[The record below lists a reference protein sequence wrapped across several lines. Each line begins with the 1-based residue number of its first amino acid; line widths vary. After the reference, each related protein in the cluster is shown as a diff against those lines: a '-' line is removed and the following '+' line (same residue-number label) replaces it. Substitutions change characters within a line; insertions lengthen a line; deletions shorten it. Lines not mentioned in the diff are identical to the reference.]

1 MRTLDVPPEHIG
13 KRRVLREVH
22 SSYEFMWSK
31 QMLHLHHLPT
41 RNPCNFTL
49 KSTQQVFVRQVNYG
63 VYWGLSRY
71 ILKFGHLM
79 VETTI
84 TVFRLS
90 KFNFDLWR
98 PRHIA
103 PLHEGCKRRVDN
115 HSVVIRQSWQDCR
128 TSRTTQPSNYGKK
141 HILKRLVKL
150 TQSKQKNKKKHMYW
164 WVLGSQNGSQNLFF
178 DSLRVTKG
186 VLHV

>member
-41 RNPCNFTL
+41 RHPCNFTL

-79 VETTI
+79 VETT
-84 TVFRLS
+84 TPVFRLS
-90 KFNFDLWR
+90 KFNFSDLWR

-115 HSVVIRQSWQDCR
+115 HSVVIRQSWSYISDNS
-128 TSRTTQPSNYGKK
+128 TVKLWKK

-150 TQSKQKNKKKHMYW
+150 TQSKQKNKKKSTCI
-164 WVLGSQNGSQNLFF
+164 GGF
-178 DSLRVTKG
+178 
-186 VLHV
+186 